1 MTLPSDME
9 KLTLVVTA
17 ISKNQRV
24 IIGKKRHGNLDLEH
38 VVIIRNSDGSFGELL
53 PLITD
58 IKEDE
63 LDDKMEYLIIDMGL
77 LREGLNP
84 NT

>member
-1 MTLPSDME
+1 MTLPSEME
-9 KLTLVVTA
+9 KITLVVTA

-24 IIGKKRHGNLDLEH
+24 IIGKKRHGNINLEH

-58 IKEDE
+58 INEDE
-63 LDDKMEYLIIDMGL
+63 LDDKMEYLIIDIGFL
-77 LREGLNP
+77 SDGLNP